1 MAARRRTAKKATA
14 SAKVRRAK
22 KGGGLQRIGD
32 GLGRAERALNAYAK
46 SGARGDASRV
56 EKQLREAAGKLA
68 GASAAALGRI
78 RREISTGE
86 TAAELCRRFGE
97 LLRGKRLG
105 LAAARKPR
113 A

>member
-1 MAARRRTAKKATA
+1 MAARKKMAKKTTA

-32 GLGRAERALNAYAK
+32 ELGRAERALMAYAR
-46 SGARGDASRV
+46 GQARGDASRV
-56 EKQLREAAGKLA
+56 EKQLRETAGKIA

-78 RREISTGE
+78 RREIHTGE
-86 TAAELCRRFGE
+86 TAAELRRKFDE
-97 LLRGKRLG
+97 LLRGKKLG
-105 LAAARKPR
+105 LAVARKPR